1 MTTRGPI
8 ATTARWS
15 AHHPWWAIAAWI
27 AVVAVAFVGGQSLGT
42 MSLTE
47 GQEGNGE
54 SARAD
59 RALEASGL
67 GNPIRESVLIR
78 RRDGAPVRDAD
89 LAAGN
94 AIGSAVD
101 ELPAVGTIDAPV
113 VSEDRSAA
121 LVSWTIAS
129 EESAQLDRM
138 EAAVASV
145 AATRPDLR
153 LDQVGDLTI
162 EAAVEDA
169 VDDDLVTA
177 EKLSI
182 PITLIIL
189 LAAFGALIAALIPL
203 VMALSCVVMAVGL
216 TAVASH
222 ITPVSEAINSVILL
236 IGLAVGVDYSM
247 FVLRRAREERA
258 RGVAA
263 RDAVDIAS
271 ETAGRAVV
279 VSGLTVLVAM
289 AGMFLSGNGVFTS
302 FAIGTMIVV
311 ATAIIG
317 SITVLPALAAR
328 LGTAIDRPRIPFLH
342 RLSNAGRESRLW
354 NAVLRPV
361 LRRPGVAMALAAGAL
376 VALALPASNMTTK
389 LLGSEDIPRSIP
401 VMQTYD
407 ALTRAFPSE
416 GDAHVVVLQ
425 GKDIRS
431 GAAVTAT
438 AQLEQRL
445 RNNPNFA
452 IQGPLEVRASTDR
465 RVAEVVVP
473 YPGPDDGRA
482 AKDGLSQLRDTLLP
496 ETYPSEIAVASVTG
510 STAGNRDFSDR
521 LAQRLP
527 YVVGFVLGLTFVL
540 MLVSFRS
547 VPIAAVTVMLNL
559 LSVAAA
565 YGLLVLVF
573 QNTWAE
579 GLLDFTS
586 NGSIV
591 SWLPLF
597 LFVVLFGLS
606 MDYHVFVLSRIRE
619 AFDSGLDSREAI
631 RHGVT
636 SSAGVVTSAAV
647 VMVAVFAVFATL
659 TPLDFKQMGVGLAA
673 AVLLDATVVRG
684 VLLPAAL
691 QLLGDRAWH
700 MPRWLHWLPQ
710 GATEQPAPGTAA
722 SVPALDASAR

>member
-1 MTTRGPI
+1 MTSRGPI
-8 ATTARWS
+8 VAAARWS
-15 AHHPWWAIAAWI
+15 AHHPWWAIAIWI
-27 AVVAVAFVGGQSLGT
+27 AVVAVAFVGGQSVGT
-42 MSLTE
+42 VSLSE

-54 SARAD
+54 SSRAD
-59 RALEASGL
+59 RALERSGL
-67 GNPIRESVLIR
+67 GAPIQESVLIR
-78 RRDGAPVRDAD
+78 RRDGAPIRDAD

-94 AIGSAVD
+94 VVRSAVD
-101 ELPAVGTIDAPV
+101 ELPAIATTQPPTLSRDG
-113 VSEDRSAA
+113 SAA
-121 LVSWTIAS
+121 LVSWTITS
-129 EESAQLDRM
+129 EEAADLDRM
-138 EAAVASV
+138 EAAVATV

-153 LDQVGDLTI
+153 LDQVGELTI
-162 EAAVEDA
+162 EEAVSDA
-169 VDDDLVTA
+169 VGKDLVKA

-189 LAAFGALIAALIPL
+189 LAAFGALIAAVIPL
-203 VMALSCVVMAVGL
+203 LMALSCVVMAVGL

-222 ITPVSEAINSVILL
+222 ITPVSDAINSVILL

-328 LGTAIDRPRIPFLH
+328 IGTAIDRPRIPVLH
-342 RLSNAGRESRLW
+342 RLSNPGRESRLW

-361 LRRPGVAMALAAGAL
+361 LRRPALAVTLAAGAL
-376 VALALPASNMTTK
+376 IALALPATGMTTK
-389 LLGSEDIPRSIP
+389 LLGTEDIPRSIP
-401 VMQTYD
+401 VMRTYD
-407 ALTRAFPSE
+407 ALTAAFPAE
-416 GDAHVVVLQ
+416 GEAHVVVLEAP
-425 GKDIRS
+425 DVTS
-431 GAAVTAT
+431 NTVTTAT
-438 AQLEQRL
+438 AQLERRL
-445 RNNPNFA
+445 RDNANFA
-452 IQGPLEVRASTDR
+452 VEAPLEVRTSTDG
-465 RVAEVVVP
+465 RVAEIIVP

-482 AKDGLSQLRDTLLP
+482 AKEGLSQLRDTLLP
-496 ETYPSEIAVASVTG
+496 QTVPSTIATASVTG
-510 STAGNRDFSDR
+510 STAGNRDFSDG

-527 YVVGFVLGLTFVL
+527 YVVGFVLALTFVL

-547 VPIAAVTVMLNL
+547 VPIAAVTVVLNL

-565 YGLLVLVF
+565 YGLLVLIF

-579 GLLDFTS
+579 GILGFTS

-619 AFDSGLDSREAI
+619 AIDGGMDSGEAI

-691 QLLGDRAWH
+691 RLLGDRAWQ
-700 MPRWLHWLPQ
+700 MPRWLRWLPQ
-710 GATEQPAPGTAA
+710 GVGRHPAVGAA
-722 SVPALDASAR
+722 SSVAALEGSGR